1 MKICAKCPYVA
12 HVTGP
17 CELGTVHPSR
27 PCGIIQYVTL
37 LGYPIRELIPPI
49 RSVDNLMALAICP
62 MCHTPISVASGQCDV
77 LEKVR
82 SLVSIG
88 GDMPC
93 DVLEGRGWCWYV
105 YPELR

>member
-1 MKICAKCPYVA
+1 MWHDPVRN
-12 HVTGP
+12 
-17 CELGTVHPSR
+17 TVRVPHKGAR
-27 PCGIIQYVTL
+27 N
-37 LGYPIRELIPPI
+37 PI

-93 DVLEGRGWCWYV
+93 DVLEGRG
-105 YPELR
+105 